1 MNLKQILNSRLLSNT
16 FNLFVLYGI
25 SSIVP
30 ILLVPYLLNT
40 IGVEKYGLV
49 NLALIFSFYFQ
60 IVNEFGFDLSNVR
73 HIVKNRENISELGK
87 IVSSILQCK
96 FILIVCSSIVYSL
109 VIFFVDTLRSESTLY
124 TLAFIR
130 LIGIVITPYWFF
142 RSMEDVKY
150 ITRISVPVKLLCILP
165 IFFIVNSTDDYELV
179 MLCYALETFVSGIL
193 ALFIMKKRYG
203 IRFQL
208 VKTENII
215 YYFKDS
221 IPFFSSTFLMRVY
234 KNMNAL
240 ILGFFVGDFAVGLYT
255 AAEKLHNAYSSFVSP
270 LLSQI
275 FYPYFTRINNINR
288 TTKITILLCV
298 LNTIILACG
307 YFLSPYLIH
316 LFIKTEAASIISN
329 FNLFLFL
336 LVISVPADMLGFPF
350 LGILGK
356 INSVN
361 NTTIYSAFAYM
372 LAIAVLIL
380 TKQISIENVILAL
393 IFANIICLSSRIYL
407 ISKTLNNDNKQIQQ

>member
-1 MNLKQILNSRLLSNT
+1 
-16 FNLFVLYGI
+16 
-25 SSIVP
+25 
-30 ILLVPYLLNT
+30 
-40 IGVEKYGLV
+40 
-49 NLALIFSFYFQ
+49 
-60 IVNEFGFDLSNVR
+60 
-73 HIVKNRENISELGK
+73 
-87 IVSSILQCK
+87 
-96 FILIVCSSIVYSL
+96 
-109 VIFFVDTLRSESTLY
+109 
-124 TLAFIR
+124 
-130 LIGIVITPYWFF
+130 
-142 RSMEDVKY
+142 MEDVKY

>member
-1 MNLKQILNSRLLSNT
+1 
-16 FNLFVLYGI
+16 
-25 SSIVP
+25 
-30 ILLVPYLLNT
+30 
-40 IGVEKYGLV
+40 
-49 NLALIFSFYFQ
+49 
-60 IVNEFGFDLSNVR
+60 
-73 HIVKNRENISELGK
+73 
-87 IVSSILQCK
+87 
-96 FILIVCSSIVYSL
+96 
-109 VIFFVDTLRSESTLY
+109 
-124 TLAFIR
+124 
-130 LIGIVITPYWFF
+130 
-142 RSMEDVKY
+142 
-150 ITRISVPVKLLCILP
+150 
-165 IFFIVNSTDDYELV
+165 

>member
-49 NLALIFSFYFQ
+49 NFALIFSFYFQ

-193 ALFIMKKRYG
+193 ALFIMKK
-203 IRFQL
+203 
-208 VKTENII
+208 
-215 YYFKDS
+215 DMAS
-221 IPFFSSTFLMRVY
+221 
-234 KNMNAL
+234 
-240 ILGFFVGDFAVGLYT
+240 DFNWLR
-255 AAEKLHNAYSSFVSP
+255 L
-270 LLSQI
+270 
-275 FYPYFTRINNINR
+275 
-288 TTKITILLCV
+288 KI
-298 LNTIILACG
+298 
-307 YFLSPYLIH
+307 
-316 LFIKTEAASIISN
+316 
-329 FNLFLFL
+329 
-336 LVISVPADMLGFPF
+336 
-350 LGILGK
+350 
-356 INSVN
+356 
-361 NTTIYSAFAYM
+361 
-372 LAIAVLIL
+372 
-380 TKQISIENVILAL
+380 
-393 IFANIICLSSRIYL
+393 
-407 ISKTLNNDNKQIQQ
+407 